1 MMLSYFRQIE
11 AQMFATMELW
21 KRLIINHVLYQ
32 VKLQSQPPQHPR
44 PEAETEN
51 LKSVKDLTELFDNY
65 ANGV

>member
-1 MMLSYFRQIE
+1 MI
-11 AQMFATMELW
+11 ATMELW

-32 VKLQSQPPQHPR
+32 VKPR

-51 LKSVKDLTELFDNY
+51 RKSVKDLTELFDNY